1 MSKEKLA
8 IVGIFYD
15 GYEDAWIDYIRCFN
29 HYWSDC
35 PYKHYIVDNT
45 KVMENIDNITFINA
59 GEDAEY
65 SRKVQTALEKIDADY
80 YLLMLED
87 FFIGE
92 KLDKDV
98 LKPVMDFIFDEN
110 IDYYCLSSLSS
121 FSKYKSALYD
131 PSKKFLFK
139 INPQNR
145 YTLGC
150 QAVIWKKDFLK
161 QCIGTSN
168 YNAWVFEGSLAKS
181 KKVHS
186 PEFLGK
192 CVKDERNILKLKH
205 GILQQKMIPTTMK
218 YFERIGA
225 PLTTQ
230 RAVMSDKQFNKYVRN
245 SRLSSILPNPIY
257 NFLKGILRERRGN
270 AVLDKYKNE
279 IDKIVKENFG
289 Y

>member
-29 HYWSDC
+29 RYWSDC
-35 PYKHYIVDNT
+35 PYRHYI
-45 KVMENIDNITFINA
+45 IDNIKGMENVDNIMFFHA

-98 LKPVMDFIFDEN
+98 LKPVMDFIYDEN

-121 FSKYKSALYD
+121 FSKYKSVLYN
-131 PSKKFLFK
+131 PSKNFLFK

-150 QAVIWKKDFLK
+150 QAVIWKRDFLK

-168 YNAWVFEGSLAKS
+168 YNAWVFEGALAKS
-181 KKVHS
+181 EKVHS
-186 PEFLGK
+186 SEFLQK

-205 GILQQKMIPTTMK
+205 GILQQKMIPTTMR
-218 YFERIGA
+218 YFEKIGY

-245 SRLSSILPNPIY
+245 SRLSSILPKPIY
-257 NFLKGILRERRGN
+257 KFLKGILREKRGN
-270 AVLDKYKNE
+270 VVLDKYEME